1 MAMSHRSFSPAE
13 NDSAEPNEAAAFSV
27 ASAPIAAP
35 NLRDQGRGGREW
47 SSDDAELLGE
57 VLRSNGLSEKLVER
71 LLALAAA
78 PVHVKRVVDR
88 LAVALG
94 AHFHFLPI
102 EEALREPMLLHGA
115 PGSGISTV
123 AAKLAAR
130 FEENQILVVSAGT
143 REPAA
148 SAQLEEHLEILGL
161 PLVAAPDA
169 KSLNSILAKT
179 KDRTIVI
186 DSGAVSP
193 ETVPSTQRMLVL
205 SAESSIEDATAA
217 ANAAAAAGTRR
228 MIVTRLD
235 TSHYLGA
242 VLTAADV
249 GKLALVAASITPHF
263 AFGLRALSPEN
274 LARRLMSATVNVDRW
289 RVVPL

>member
-1 MAMSHRSFSPAE
+1 MAVSHRSFSPAE
-13 NDSAEPNEAAAFSV
+13 TDGVEPTTSDIAV
-27 ASAPIAAP
+27 ASPPVAAP
-35 NLRDQGRGGREW
+35 SPRDYGRGPREW

-57 VLRSNGLSEKLVER
+57 VLRSNGLSEKLVDR
-71 LLALAAA
+71 LLTLAAA

-94 AHFHFLPI
+94 AHFHFLPL

-115 PGSGISTV
+115 PGSGVSTV

-130 FEENQILVVSAGT
+130 FEDNQVLVVTAGT

-148 SAQLEEHLEILGL
+148 SAQLEDQLEVLGL
-161 PLVAAPDA
+161 PIVAAPDA
-169 KSLNSILAKT
+169 KSLASIISGT
-179 KDRTIVI
+179 RDRTILI
-186 DSGAVSP
+186 DSGAAAP
-193 ETVPSTQRMLVL
+193 AETAGTQRMLVL
-205 SAESSIEDATAA
+205 SAESSIEDATTA
-217 ANAAAAAGTRR
+217 ANAAASGGTRR
-228 MIVTRLD
+228 MIVTCLD
-235 TSHYLGA
+235 NSRFLGA

-274 LARRLMSATVNVDRW
+274 LARRLMSATVNAERW

>member
-1 MAMSHRSFSPAE
+1 MAVSHRSFSPAE
-13 NDSAEPNEAAAFSV
+13 TDIAEPTTPEV
-27 ASAPIAAP
+27 AVAAP
-35 NLRDQGRGGREW
+35 PVAAPSARDYGRGPREW
-47 SSDDAELLGE
+47 SSDDAELLGD
-57 VLRSNGLSEKLVER
+57 VLRSNGLSEKLVDR
-71 LLALAAA
+71 LLSLAAA

-94 AHFHFLPI
+94 AHFHFLPL

-115 PGSGISTV
+115 PGSGVSTV

-130 FEENQILVVSAGT
+130 FEDNQVLVVSAGT

-148 SAQLEEHLEILGL
+148 SAQLEDQLEVLGL
-161 PLVAAPDA
+161 PMVAAPDA
-169 KSLNSILAKT
+169 KSLASIISGT
-179 KDRTIVI
+179 KDRTILI
-186 DSGAVSP
+186 DSGTAAP
-193 ETVPSTQRMLVL
+193 AETAGTQRMLVL
-205 SAESSIEDATAA
+205 SAESSVEDATTA
-217 ANAAAAAGTRR
+217 ANAAASGGTRR
-228 MIVTRLD
+228 MIVTCLD
-235 TSHYLGA
+235 NSRFLGA

-274 LARRLMSATVNVDRW
+274 LARRLMSATVNAERW